1 MRWVALAIALLLV
14 AGCGGQAADTT
25 TTAASTT
32 TTVAQSVTTATVP
45 VTTTTVP
52 TATTTATAASTT
64 TTSALAAGG
73 AALGVP
79 GPCGVGQTNLTTR
92 DAAREDRRV
101 WVQAFYPAGTESSTP
116 QEDAAPD
123 TSGAPY
129 PVVLGDAS
137 IGADLGPHL
146 ASHGFVF
153 LAVRGQS
160 SWGTTLS
167 TDMIDYPLD
176 QMVALDTL
184 EALDGHLLTGL
195 ADTSRAGAIGYS
207 FGSWDALM
215 LAGARIDPEHY
226 LSTCAARPEGW
237 SDNWWQYVC
246 GDLEIWELIG
256 ARAEE
261 VGIATPEGLWASMGD
276 GRIKAVMPM
285 GPEGFDLVGPEGL
298 AGVTAPALLVAAEN
312 DQYNDYD
319 PATTSLFEYYPNA
332 ELITFVGA
340 DHLMIFEP
348 DAVAQIGRFA
358 VAFFGYHLAGRD
370 DFAPYLTEEFVE
382 QVAPGLGA
390 SDSFTTLVWG
400 LVEP

>member
-1 MRWVALAIALLLV
+1 MMRRFALGCAVLLA

-25 TTAASTT
+25 TT
-32 TTVAQSVTTATVP
+32 VVQSVTTTSVP
-45 VTTTTVP
+45 VITTAVP
-52 TATTTATAASTT
+52 ATSATAASSTT
-64 TTSALAAGG
+64 TISALAAGG
-73 AALGVP
+73 AALGAP
-79 GPCGVGQTNLTTR
+79 GSYGVGQTDLATR

-101 WVQAFYPAGTESSTP
+101 WVQVFYPAETDSSTP
-116 QEDAAPD
+116 QVDAAPD

-160 SWGTTLS
+160 SWGATLS

-176 QMVALDTL
+176 QIVALNTL

-237 SDNWWQYVC
+237 SDNWWQYIC
-246 GDLEIWELIG
+246 GDLQLWECIA

-261 VGIATPEGLWASMGD
+261 VGIATPEGLWAPMGD
-276 GRIKAVMPM
+276 QRIKAVMPM
-285 GPEGFDLVGPEGL
+285 GPEGFDLIGPEGL
-298 AGVTAPALLVAAEN
+298 AGVTVPALFVAAQN
-312 DQYNDYD
+312 DQGNDYF

-332 ELITFVGA
+332 ELITFMGA

-348 DAVAQIGRFA
+348 DAVGQMGRFA
-358 VAFFGYHLAGRD
+358 VAFFGYHLAGRE
-370 DFAPYLTEEFVE
+370 DFAPYLTKEFVE

-390 SDSFTTLVWG
+390 TDSYPLVWG
-400 LVEP
+400 LAES